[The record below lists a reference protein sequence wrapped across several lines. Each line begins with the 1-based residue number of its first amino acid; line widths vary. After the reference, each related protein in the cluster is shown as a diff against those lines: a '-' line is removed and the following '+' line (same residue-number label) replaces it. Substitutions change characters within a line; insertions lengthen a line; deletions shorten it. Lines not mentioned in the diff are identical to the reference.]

1 MNYFKKY
8 LKYKQKY
15 LELQAKYNQTGGWY
29 MLRDKNYYISN
40 KEKNTLSFETKFVIK
55 YKDFLNQEI
64 FQALNLSTAYF
75 EDYATKLGW
84 SNPNRSE
91 LYEDMVKGVTS
102 YLSAM
107 SHTPVEPGDLSLD
120 KDIYIYIVNFNSEL
134 LKKFLSI
141 QTSDKSFKLSG
152 KKYIWDSNTVSK

>member
-15 LELQAKYNQTGGWY
+15 LELQAKYNQTGGWFL
-29 MLRDKNYYISN
+29 LRNKDYSISN
-40 KEKNTLSFETKFVIK
+40 KETNLRSFETRFVIK

-64 FQALNLSTAYF
+64 FRALNLTTAYF
-75 EDYATKLGW
+75 EGYATKLGW
-84 SNPNRSE
+84 SNPNKSQ

-107 SHTPVEPGDLSLD
+107 SPTSVEPGDLSLD
-120 KDIYIYIVNFNSEL
+120 TDIYIDILNFNPEL

-141 QTSDKSFKLSG
+141 QSNDKSFKLSG
-152 KKYIWDSNTVSK
+152 DKYIWDSNTVSK

>member
-15 LELQAKYNQTGGWY
+15 LELQAKYNQTGGSF
-29 MLRDKNYYISN
+29 MLYKEKHYYISN
-40 KEKNTLSFETKFVIK
+40 QEKKTFDKTETKFVIK
-55 YKDFLNQEI
+55 YKDFLNQQI
-64 FQALNLSTAYF
+64 FRALNLTTSYF
-75 EDYATKLGW
+75 EGYATKLGW
-84 SNPNRSE
+84 SNSNRSE

-107 SHTPVEPGDLSLD
+107 SRMPVESGDLSID
-120 KDIYIYIVNFNSEL
+120 KDIYIYISDPEL
-134 LKKFLSI
+134 LKKFLTI

-152 KKYIWDSNTVSK
+152 DKYIWDSNTVPK